1 MSRSAATDDKRA
13 DALREIISG
22 IEGQKGVKG
31 WAVVS
36 QEGLIVEHR
45 MPTKVNP
52 HLLAG
57 NAAALAH
64 SAQVV
69 IRQTGAGPMSVMT
82 LEGDRYDL
90 LVIGGDQQ
98 LIFLVVAER
107 RADLQPLTRFL
118 TESAGRFYAL

>member
-1 MSRSAATDDKRA
+1 MSKSAATDDKRA

-22 IEGQKGVKG
+22 IEGQRGVKG

-36 QEGLIVEHR
+36 QEGLIVEHK

-69 IRQTGAGPMSVMT
+69 VRQTGAGPMNVMT

-107 RADLQPLTRFL
+107 RTDLGPLTRFL
-118 TESAGRFYAL
+118 TESATRFYAL

>member
-13 DALREIISG
+13 DALRDIISG

-31 WAVVS
+31 WAVVT
-36 QEGLIVEHR
+36 QEGLIVEHK
-45 MPTKVNP
+45 MPTRINP

-69 IRQTGAGPMSVMT
+69 VRQTGAGPLSMMT

-90 LVIGGDQQ
+90 VVVGGDQQ

-107 RADLQPLTRFL
+107 RTDMRPLTRFL
-118 TESAGRFYAL
+118 AESASRFYAL

>member
-1 MSRSAATDDKRA
+1 
-13 DALREIISG
+13 
-22 IEGQKGVKG
+22 
-31 WAVVS
+31 
-36 QEGLIVEHR
+36 
-45 MPTKVNP
+45 MPTRINP

-69 IRQTGAGPMSVMT
+69 VRQTGAGPLSMMT

-90 LVIGGDQQ
+90 VVVGGDQQ

-107 RADLQPLTRFL
+107 RTDMRPLTRFL
-118 TESAGRFYAL
+118 AESASRFYAL